1 MAAGLLGL
9 GLLAACSVAP
19 SGEAEGESGSAV
31 SQASTCSQKL
41 ADGTTAPTTKAFIS
55 PAQPVTPFY
64 QWQSQ
69 SGNCGETSMIQAG
82 LNHGQWTSQF
92 NARLLCGA
100 QGNGLD
106 GEPGVSLSQ
115 TGPDAFC
122 GAHKD
127 APDYNAQLLLEPTA
141 AANVNTCLSNYG
153 LTFEQYD
160 SASQPTGKAGY
171 EDFMS
176 WVKAQTI
183 AGHQITLGVLE
194 PGGSDPQYDHIVSV
208 VKIGT
213 NHDATDATYHG
224 DDVLYIE
231 DHGSL
236 MFLGGKETSNPAIPP
251 QASNSKACIPYV
263 YGYSFDDLGKTAAQ
277 GHKESAH
284 AYSILVP
291 GPSAKVM
298 TGGDGASNNA
308 TAVMVH
314 DFATAVVGPAGAG
327 QKPVVLAITGT
338 STNGKANPKDRLAG
352 FAYESPFVG
361 NADGDGCSNNPPASW
376 MEMTFD
382 VTVSELEA
390 GTSYNLYEYSFDRI
404 EGVGS
409 AAALAVPTTG
419 FNANAAQATNVTPF
433 TADNTTFTTSV
444 TRSSDKTIVFR
455 AVAADAP

>member
-1 MAAGLLGL
+1 
-9 GLLAACSVAP
+9 
-19 SGEAEGESGSAV
+19 
-31 SQASTCSQKL
+31 
-41 ADGTTAPTTKAFIS
+41 
-55 PAQPVTPFY
+55 
-64 QWQSQ
+64 
-69 SGNCGETSMIQAG
+69 MIQAG
-82 LNHGQWTSQF
+82 LNHGQWTSQY

-106 GEPGVSLSQ
+106 GDPGVSLSQ
-115 TGPDAFC
+115 TGPDAYC

-141 AANVNTCLSNYG
+141 AANVNTCLANYG

-160 SASQPTGKAGY
+160 SSSQPAGKAGY
-171 EDFMS
+171 QDFMS

-194 PGGSDPQYDHIVSV
+194 PGGTDPQYDHIVSV

-213 NHDATDATYHG
+213 NHDATDATYYG

-236 MFLGGKETSNPAIPP
+236 TFLNGKETTNPAIPP
-251 QASNSKACIPYV
+251 QASSTKGCIPYV

-277 GHKESAH
+277 GHKDSAH

-291 GPSAKVM
+291 GSNANVM
-298 TGGDGASNNA
+298 TNGDGVSNNA
-308 TAVMVH
+308 NAVVAH
-314 DFATAVVGPAGAG
+314 DFATAVIGPAGDD

-338 STNGKANPKDRLAG
+338 SSNGKANPKDRIAG

-361 NADGDGCSNNPPASW
+361 DADGNGCSNAPPASW
-376 MEMTFD
+376 MDMTFD
-382 VTVSELEA
+382 VTVGELDV
-390 GTSYNLYEYSFDRI
+390 GTTYNLYEYSFDSVS
-404 EGVGS
+404 GVGS
-409 AAALAVPTTG
+409 AAALAVPTSD
-419 FNANAAQATNVTPF
+419 FNANAAQATNVTSF
-433 TADNTTFTTSV
+433 TASDTTFTTSV
-444 TRSSDKTIVFR
+444 TRSSDKPTVFR